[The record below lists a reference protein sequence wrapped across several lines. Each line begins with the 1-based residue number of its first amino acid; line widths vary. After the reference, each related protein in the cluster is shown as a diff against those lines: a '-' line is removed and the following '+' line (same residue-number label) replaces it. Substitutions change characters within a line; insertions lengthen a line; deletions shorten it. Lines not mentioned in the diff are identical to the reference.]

1 MSVIQKK
8 SIPSTNRS
16 KSTSKPLYTLKDTF
30 MCLFCGG
37 KKCKH
42 ENYKNHPNPAING
55 LNCDQIDENIFAS
68 QRPSNILI
76 EQFDLIT
83 QFKKKKIGMI
93 VNVQR
98 PGEHPY
104 CGPNG
109 GLDIPSGYTYSPSLF
124 TSEGIKVKLCGWKDM
139 NVPDSFSSMLEIV
152 KDMAEVIIKKHKKVL
167 VHCNAG
173 YGRTGITIASYKMYS
188 EHITAEQAVKEIRAI
203 RSKCV
208 QSSGQ
213 MKYCQLFYKY
223 LMQLREIFKDEKTLI
238 ALYLKNQN
246 DLDVGK
252 YIEYPYNKYVPLMF
266 IYIFNHILSLR
277 DRKIVNDITIIKAL
291 NGTFAI
297 KDNIETYLSPL
308 MNNINNGNWYVIKSY
323 EDVNLLTEL
332 LYKWMNHN
340 VKHCINI
347 ENIDKLFSIGEFNLN
362 SEESIKIVE
371 KTLTRYEIEIIKYI
385 SDFVSHFNDE
395 DLYGDICL
403 MREKLCIYLFGY
415 SIDEENNDKISTN
428 VERLI
433 QLMDYF
439 KKYTKIAM
447 DMSNQSEDVFI
458 DNQENEKALHDVYM
472 VLSNY
477 FNNNNE
483 LKGSQN
489 TMRTNISKGS
499 NPILNSINNM
509 INGMKKSTIK
519 ENEELN
525 INLYKSEQFKLPRL
539 GTVVQ
544 NDNKA
549 SSQLKM
555 RSTINMNISN
565 NQSLKVS
572 EIIHKESTL
581 SKPWLKEEDC

>member
-1 MSVIQKK
+1 
-8 SIPSTNRS
+8 
-16 KSTSKPLYTLKDTF
+16 
-30 MCLFCGG
+30 
-37 KKCKH
+37 
-42 ENYKNHPNPAING
+42 
-55 LNCDQIDENIFAS
+55 
-68 QRPSNILI
+68 
-76 EQFDLIT
+76 
-83 QFKKKKIGMI
+83 
-93 VNVQR
+93 
-98 PGEHPY
+98 
-104 CGPNG
+104 
-109 GLDIPSGYTYSPSLF
+109 
-124 TSEGIKVKLCGWKDM
+124 
-139 NVPDSFSSMLEIV
+139 
-152 KDMAEVIIKKHKKVL
+152 
-167 VHCNAG
+167 
-173 YGRTGITIASYKMYS
+173 
-188 EHITAEQAVKEIRAI
+188 
-203 RSKCV
+203 
-208 QSSGQ
+208 
-213 MKYCQLFYKY
+213 
-223 LMQLREIFKDEKTLI
+223 
-238 ALYLKNQN
+238 
-246 DLDVGK
+246 
-252 YIEYPYNKYVPLMF
+252 MF

-415 SIDEENNDKISTN
+415 SIDEANNDKISTN

-489 TMRTNISKGS
+489 TMRTNISKES

-565 NQSLKVS
+565 NQNLKVS
-572 EIIHKESTL
+572 EIIHNESTL

>member
-167 VHCNAG
+167 VHCHAG

-489 TMRTNISKGS
+489 TMISNISKGS

-565 NQSLKVS
+565 NQNLKVS
-572 EIIHKESTL
+572 EIIHNESTL